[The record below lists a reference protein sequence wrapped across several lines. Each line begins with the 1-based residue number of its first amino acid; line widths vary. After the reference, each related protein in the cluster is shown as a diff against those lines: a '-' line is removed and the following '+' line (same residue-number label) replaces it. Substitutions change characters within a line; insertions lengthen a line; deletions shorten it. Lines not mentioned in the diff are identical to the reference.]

1 MNPVPT
7 IAILPWG
14 DVFDDWLEPLGISL
28 ETFRD
33 EMTGSWMFGYVEA
46 LRQAGI
52 PSSIVCVSRRVKE
65 PFRTVHRPTGAPL
78 WFLPGRRVDERLLRG
93 AAPYL
98 ATPLRPLAGALRFE
112 RCGAILCQEY
122 ENPRF
127 DLCVLLGRLL
137 RLPVYAS
144 FQGGD
149 FQSSV
154 VERPVRPLALR
165 AAAGLVVA
173 PRAEWERVRRRYRL
187 SPDRLARIFNPID
200 IGAWTSVDRTAARS
214 ALGIPAGARVAVWHG
229 QLQVRRKGLDV
240 LIEAWAR
247 ITRERPGRDLQ
258 LVLVGGG
265 EDAEELRARIELSGA
280 EGVRLAPGWV
290 LERKDVRRRLSAGDV
305 YVFPSRG
312 EGFPVAPLEAM
323 ACGLPV
329 VAAEAQGVPDIL
341 EGGEAAGGVV
351 VPRGDSSTLARELGR
366 LLDDP
371 PLARRLGERARR
383 RMEESFSYEAVGARL
398 ASFLARREA

>member
-1 MNPVPT
+1 MNRAPT
-7 IAILPWG
+7 IALLPWG

-46 LRQAGI
+46 LHQAGV
-52 PSSIVCVSRRVKE
+52 PSSIVCISKRVSE
-65 PFRTVHRPTGAPL
+65 PFRTTHRPTGAPL

-98 ATPLRPLAGALRFE
+98 ATPLRPLARALRFE

-127 DLCVLLGRLL
+127 DLCVLLGRML
-137 RLPVYAS
+137 RIPVYAT

-149 FQSSV
+149 FQSSA
-154 VERPVRPLALR
+154 VERPLRPLALR
-165 AAAGLVVA
+165 AAAGLVIA
-173 PRAEWERVRRRYRL
+173 PRAEFERVRRRYRI

-200 IGAWTSVDRTAARS
+200 IAAWTSVDRTAARS
-214 ALGIPAGARVAVWHG
+214 ALGIPAGAQVAVWHG
-229 QLQVRRKGLDV
+229 QLLLWRKGLDV
-240 LIEAWAR
+240 LLEAWAR
-247 ITRERPGRDLQ
+247 IRRERPGRDLH

-265 EDAEELRARIELSGA
+265 EDAGELRARMELSGA
-280 EGVRLAPGWV
+280 EGVRLAPEWV
-290 LERKDVRRRLSAGDV
+290 LDREDIRRRLSAGDV
-305 YVFPSRG
+305 YVFPSRA

-323 ACGLPV
+323 SCGLPV
-329 VAAEAQGVPDIL
+329 VAADAQGVPDIL
-341 EGGEAAGGVV
+341 EGGEAAGGIV

-366 LLDDP
+366 LLDDL
-371 PLARRLGERARR
+371 PLARRLGERARK
-383 RMEESFSYEAVGARL
+383 RMEELFSYEAVGERL
-398 ASFLARREA
+398 AAFLTRHEA

>member
-1 MNPVPT
+1 MNRVPT
-7 IAILPWG
+7 IALLPWG
-14 DVFDDWLEPLGISL
+14 DVFADWLEPLGISL

-46 LRQAGI
+46 LRRAGV
-52 PSSIVCVSRRVKE
+52 PSSIVCVSRRVNE
-65 PFRTVHRPTGAPL
+65 PFRTIHRPTGAPL

-149 FQSSV
+149 FQSSL

-173 PRAEWERVRRRYRL
+173 PRAEFERVRRRYGVP
-187 SPDRLARIFNPID
+187 PDRMARIFNPID
-200 IGAWTSVDRTAARS
+200 IGAWTRVDRTAARS
-214 ALGIPAGARVAVWHG
+214 ALEIPVGARVAVWHG
-229 QLQVRRKGLDV
+229 QLQLRRKGLDV

-247 ITRERPGRDLQ
+247 VTRERPGRDLR

-265 EDAEELRARIELSGA
+265 EDAGELRARIQRSGA
-280 EGVRLAPGWV
+280 QGVRLAAGWV
-290 LERKDVRRRLSAGDV
+290 LDQEEVRLRLSAGDV

-341 EGGEAAGGVV
+341 EGGEAAGGIV
-351 VPRGDSSTLARELGR
+351 VPRGDVAAVARELGR
-366 LLDDP
+366 LLDDEE
-371 PLARRLGERARR
+371 LSRRLGERARER
-383 RMEESFSYEAVGARL
+383 VEESFSYEAVGAQL
-398 ASFLARREA
+398 AAFLARREA